1 MRWILFHSLYLI
13 VLGLAWSSGRAF
25 HAPSEPPQI
34 IAPQPPSAS
43 LIGPRSASD
52 LTVST
57 EKIEKI
63 VTVLSKTIEDGD
75 LSRLAILI
83 ETDPKALAD
92 LLAQH
97 PHPDHDKL
105 LRAVMSAWSLQSPDN
120 AHRWLTLHQDI
131 PSIERAI
138 EGIIPALAVGRPRDA
153 VEWLQQL
160 RDPTILTSMWT
171 THGLEIYRHDRTL
184 AASQLSKAPLPTSL
198 RAAIESHW
206 EASWGQHMAVIRPRF
221 IGAIQWEPMPTT
233 PEHAVQLYQRL
244 AKLTGIHVLN
254 SQEAADVRK
263 TIRLDSKQIT
273 FESHTE

>member
-25 HAPSEPPQI
+25 HAPSEPPPI
-34 IAPQPPSAS
+34 ISPQPPSAS
-43 LIGPRSASD
+43 LIGPRHASD

-57 EKIEKI
+57 EKIEKT

-97 PHPDHDKL
+97 PHPGHDKL
-105 LRAVMSAWSLQSPDN
+105 LRAVMSAWSLQSPDD

-131 PSIERAI
+131 PSIESAI
-138 EGIIPALAVGRPRDA
+138 EGIIPALAISRPRDA

-171 THGLEIYRHDRTL
+171 THGFEIYQHDRTL
-184 AASQLSKAPLPTSL
+184 AESQLSNAPLPVSL
-198 RAAIESHW
+198 RIAIETHW
-206 EASWGQHMAVIRPRF
+206 TTSWNQHMEALHSRI
-221 IGAIQWEPMPTT
+221 IDAIQYEPTPTN
-233 PEHAVQLYQRL
+233 PDQAVKLYQQL

-254 SQEAADVRK
+254 S
-263 TIRLDSKQIT
+263 
-273 FESHTE
+273 